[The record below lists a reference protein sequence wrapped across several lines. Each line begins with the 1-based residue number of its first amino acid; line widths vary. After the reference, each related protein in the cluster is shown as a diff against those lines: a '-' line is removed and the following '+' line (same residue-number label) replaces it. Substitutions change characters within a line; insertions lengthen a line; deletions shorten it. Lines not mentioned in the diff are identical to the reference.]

1 MVYDGVM
8 HKVLASGARGLTL
21 ALMWSPPKLG
31 GHFST
36 NKHVEGPNTTGRI
49 EWCTERLYG
58 VMLDH
63 LHTCGHVSYLRASGI
78 LPFEYRSDQSR
89 QTLVFC
95 IHDIHG
101 LVVSRLVDPW

>member
-31 GHFST
+31 GNFST
-36 NKHVEGPNTTGRI
+36 KHVEGPNTTGRI

-58 VMLDH
+58 VMPDH
-63 LHTCGHVSYLRASGI
+63 LHTWGHVSYLRVSGI
-78 LPFEYRSDQSR
+78 HHLNLDQIRVAKNWS
-89 QTLVFC
+89 FAC
-95 IHDIHG
+95 MIYMA
-101 LVVSRLVDPW
+101 W

>member
-58 VMLDH
+58 VMPDH
-63 LHTCGHVSYLRASGI
+63 LHTWGHVSYLRVSGI
-78 LPFEYRSDQSR
+78 HHLNLDQIRVAKNWS
-89 QTLVFC
+89 FAC
-95 IHDIHG
+95 MIYMA
-101 LVVSRLVDPW
+101 W